1 MTTATEQPTATH
13 FKIGNKQYL
22 LKDVLGKGTFGTV
35 FLGICSDVP
44 ASGSYESSSS
54 SSPQQEIAI
63 KEIARS
69 KITKTFPAEVLILK
83 KLQHPNIIRL
93 YTVDESYSAH
103 IYLALEYCRGGDLK
117 AFMQKHA
124 HLTEDT
130 CRRLFQDLVEG
141 LHFLYQQHLI
151 HRDIKPQ
158 NLLLSGSS
166 DDDYLQSLQVPNSS
180 VTLKIADFGSARY
193 LHQSSLAFTVCG
205 SPLYMAPEV
214 LQCLSYDHKSD
225 LWSAGTVLYEM
236 ICGKPAF
243 VAETEVELMRQIKCF
258 TGPKIPRSVSI
269 SNDCLY
275 LLCGLLVADPKDR
288 FDHNEFYSASRKF
301 TNERQV
307 FSNTDSVDN
316 VSPSAIQEQTAIS
329 ASLSTKFSI
338 ESLGSSLSLS
348 LEDLN
353 TSLHD
358 EVTETNIYPEYLYNP
373 SSNSNHFDGEMDQ
386 KENAVLSSPH
396 LFVAKEE
403 RSLSSSR
410 SQHLEEEVMPMRDD
424 RKTQRPSTWRRKSSI
439 LVGMVILVYSYLTF
453 NTAVVEVSQQLLA
466 IDANSYTVEVSGSV
480 GYASN
485 RKYPPLLLLDIDVC
499 PIVHNV
505 CELCD
510 VEEVISPISDNHDT
524 PPSVSAVVVSCA
536 QEAVPLS
543 SETSNKANPD
553 DQLMSEFSSILR
565 VLEFL
570 FLWISAVI
578 FFFSALEYFRKM
590 SAAPQE
596 VTSVTFVF
604 NEANTHTQK
613 YQLTKHVKW
622 ERGHTIK
629 AERM

>member
-1 MTTATEQPTATH
+1 MTTVTEQPTATH

-22 LKDVLGKGTFGTV
+22 FKDVLGRGTFGTV
-35 FLGICSDVP
+35 FLGICSDAP
-44 ASGSYESSSS
+44 AGDNYESS

-69 KITKTFPAEVLILK
+69 KIAKTFPAEVLILK

-93 YTVDESYSAH
+93 YTVDESYSAY

-117 AFMQKHA
+117 AFMQKHV

-166 DDDYLQSLQVPNSS
+166 DGDYLQSLQVPNSS

-243 VAETEVELMRQIKCF
+243 VAETEVELLRQIKRF
-258 TGPKIPRSVSI
+258 SGPKIPRSVSI
-269 SNDCLY
+269 GEDCLH
-275 LLCGLLVADPKDR
+275 LLRGLLVVDPKDR

-307 FSNTDSVDN
+307 FSNTGSVDN
-316 VSPSAIQEQTAIS
+316 VSPTAIQVETAIS

-353 TSLHD
+353 TSLHV

-373 SSNSNHFDGEMDQ
+373 SSNSNHCDGELDQ
-386 KENAVLSSPH
+386 KEKFALSLQH
-396 LFVAKEE
+396 LSVEKEE
-403 RSLSSSR
+403 KYLSC
-410 SQHLEEEVMPMRDD
+410 SQSGHLEEEVLPMKEDS
-424 RKTQRPSTWRRKSSI
+424 KTQRPSIRRRKSSI
-439 LVGMVILVYSYLTF
+439 LVGMVILLYSYLTF
-453 NTAVVEVSQQLLA
+453 NTTVVEVSQQLLA
-466 IDANSYTVEVSGSV
+466 IDANIYTVEERGSV

-485 RKYPPLLLLDIDVC
+485 RKYPPLLLLGIDIC
-499 PIVHNV
+499 PMVHNV
-505 CELCD
+505 REICD
-510 VEEVISPISDNHDT
+510 MEEVVSQISDNHDT
-524 PPSVSAVVVSCA
+524 HLSVSAVVVSCA
-536 QEAVPLS
+536 QEEVPLS

-578 FFFSALEYFRKM
+578 FFFYALEHFRMM

-604 NEANTHTQK
+604 NEANPHTQK
-613 YQLTKHVKW
+613 YQLANHVKW
-622 ERGHTIK
+622 EKGHTIK